1 MDVRKLR
8 FEAALLKRR
17 ATHKLMNSPTGDSH
31 AHTAAV
37 IVAAGS
43 SRRMGEVAGG
53 SKLLIPLGG
62 EPVLAR
68 TLRAFEET
76 PGVDEVILVAR
87 EEDIDRFRALAEEA
101 SINKLTAVVSGGATR
116 SESVCNGVTRAAD
129 CAWVAV
135 HDAARPLI
143 SPEIISRAL
152 EAAAEEGAALVAIP
166 AKDTL
171 KESSDGAHAERTIDR
186 ARIWIAQTPQ
196 VFPRSELLEL
206 LELARS
212 SETEPTDE
220 SVLWE
225 EQRGPVAIVRGEES
239 NVKITTPGDVALA
252 EAWLAV
258 SNQETP

>member
-1 MDVRKLR
+1 
-8 FEAALLKRR
+8 
-17 ATHKLMNSPTGDSH
+17 MNSPTGDSPTR
-31 AHTAAV
+31 AAAV

-43 SRRMGEVAGG
+43 SRRMGEVTGG

-62 EPVLAR
+62 ETVLAR

-76 PGVDEVILVAR
+76 SRIDEIVLVAR
-87 EEDIDRFRALAEEA
+87 EEDIERFREIAEEA
-101 SINKLTAVVSGGATR
+101 SIEKLSAVVSGGETR
-116 SESVCNGVTRAAD
+116 SESVCKGVTSASTD

-152 EAAAEEGAALVAIP
+152 DTAAKEGAALVAVP

-196 VFPRSELLEL
+196 VFPRAELLEL
-206 LELARS
+206 LEVARS

-225 EQRGPVAIVRGEES
+225 EQRGPVAIVQGEDS
-239 NVKITTPGDVALA
+239 NVKITTPGDIVLA

-258 SNQETP
+258 SNQETS

>member
-1 MDVRKLR
+1 
-8 FEAALLKRR
+8 
-17 ATHKLMNSPTGDSH
+17 MNSPTGDSP
-31 AHTAAV
+31 TRSAAV

-43 SRRMGEVAGG
+43 SRRMGEVPGG

-62 EPVLAR
+62 ETVLAR

-76 PGVDEVILVAR
+76 PEIDELILVAR
-87 EEDIDRFRALAEEA
+87 EEDIDRFREVAEA
-101 SINKLTAVVSGGATR
+101 SSIKKLSAVVSGGDTR
-116 SESVCNGVTRAAD
+116 SESVCNGVTSTSPE

-143 SPEIISRAL
+143 SPAVITRAL
-152 EAAAEEGAALVAIP
+152 GAAARAGAALVAVP

-196 VFPRSELLEL
+196 VFPRVELLEL
-206 LELARS
+206 LELARTRD
-212 SETEPTDE
+212 SEATDE

-225 EQRGPVAIVRGEES
+225 EQRGPVAIVQGEES

-258 SNQETP
+258 SNQESS

>member
-1 MDVRKLR
+1 
-8 FEAALLKRR
+8 
-17 ATHKLMNSPTGDSH
+17 MNSPTGDFPTR
-31 AHTAAV
+31 AAAV

-43 SRRMGEVAGG
+43 SRRMSEVTGG

-62 EPVLAR
+62 ETVLAR
-68 TLRAFEET
+68 TLRAFEGT
-76 PGVDEVILVAR
+76 PRIDEIILVAR
-87 EEDIDRFRALAEEA
+87 EEDIERFREIAEEA
-101 SINKLTAVVSGGATR
+101 SIEKLSAIVSGGETR
-116 SESVCNGVTRAAD
+116 SESVCKGVSSASAG

-143 SPEIISRAL
+143 SQEIISRAL
-152 EAAAEEGAALVAIP
+152 DTAAEEGAALVAVP

-196 VFPRSELLEL
+196 VFPRAELLEL

-225 EQRGPVAIVRGEES
+225 EQRGPVAIVQGEDS

-258 SNQETP
+258 SNQETS